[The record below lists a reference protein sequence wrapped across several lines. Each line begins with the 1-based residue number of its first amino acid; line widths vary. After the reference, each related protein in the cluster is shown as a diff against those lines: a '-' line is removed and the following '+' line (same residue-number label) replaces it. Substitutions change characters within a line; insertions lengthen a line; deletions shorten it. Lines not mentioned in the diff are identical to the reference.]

1 MSHWAFLYVVRWVE
15 NTHKVVFSFFFF
27 YGQEFVLAYTYFDYS
42 FHRFGQRQVIHVET
56 KKFKRDFSLASSII
70 ELSEFQ

>member
-15 NTHKVVFSFFFF
+15 NTQGSFFSFFF
-27 YGQEFVLAYTYFDYS
+27 YGQKFVLAYTHFDYS
-42 FHRFGQRQVIHVET
+42 LHRFGQRQVIHVET